1 MKTNPAGAPT
11 VSLHPRRT
19 FLRLGLGATAAAF
32 ALPQAH
38 VFAAAAGK
46 RLEPDDP
53 DNTKIAHR
61 ITLRGLKDHDLLFF
75 QQIGLRW
82 ARIEYSANV
91 PLSFDQPTG
100 EQDRF
105 SKYGMKIFSVV
116 HPAYRSLKVQL
127 GLAGRDEDIER
138 YRSVIRSMGRLGIPI
153 ASYDFHPA
161 NTYTT
166 SEVTRRGYRT

>member
-1 MKTNPAGAPT
+1 MREITCYVKNAGRRDQRELPLPRFSPRLVLRVPRASRLPMKTNPAGAPT

-32 ALPQAH
+32 AFPRAH

-46 RLEPDDP
+46 PLERDDP

-61 ITLRGLKDHDLLFF
+61 ITLRGLKDDDLLFF

-82 ARIEYSANV
+82 ARIEYSANE
-91 PLSFDQPTG
+91 PLSFDQLKA

-127 GLAGRDEDIER
+127 GLAGRD
-138 YRSVIRSMGRLGIPI
+138 
-153 ASYDFHPA
+153 
-161 NTYTT
+161 
-166 SEVTRRGYRT
+166 